1 MEVTKTKLGL
11 YLIKIDRRYDERGF
25 FNQIF
30 QEESYRKAGLD
41 SLFVQDNLSYSRY
54 SVTRGLHYQK
64 GEKAQSKLIQVI
76 NGEVF
81 DVAVNID
88 KDSKDYGKSE
98 SFYLKTDMQILIP
111 ANFAH
116 GFQCLS
122 EDTHLLYKCSNV
134 YSKDHERTII
144 WNDPKLNIN
153 WPIKNVIISDKDALG
168 EKF

>member
-11 YLIKIDRRYDERGF
+11 YLIKIDRHYDERGF
-25 FNQIF
+25 LNQIF
-30 QEESYRKAGLD
+30 QEESYRKPGLD
-41 SLFVQDNLSYSRY
+41 WAFVQDNLSYSKY

-122 EDTHLLYKCSNV
+122 EDTHFLYKCSNA

>member
-11 YLIKIDRRYDERGF
+11 YLIKKDRHYDERGF
-25 FNQIF
+25 FNEIF
-30 QEESYRKAGLD
+30 QEESYRKAGIEC
-41 SLFVQDNLSYSRY
+41 SFVQDNISYSRY

-64 GEKAQSKLIQVI
+64 GEKAQGKLIQVVK
-76 NGEVF
+76 GEIF

-98 SFYLKTDMQILIP
+98 SFYLKTDMQVFIP

-122 EDTHLLYKCSNV
+122 KDAYLLYKCSNA
-134 YSKDHERTII
+134 YSKWHEGTII

-153 WPIKNVIISDKDALG
+153 WPIKNAIISDKDALG

>member
-30 QEESYRKAGLD
+30 QEESYRKAGIGC
-41 SLFVQDNLSYSRY
+41 SFVQDNLSYSRY
-54 SVTRGLHYQK
+54 AVTRGLHYQN
-64 GEKAQSKLIQVI
+64 GERAQSKLIQVI
-76 NGEVF
+76 KGEIF

-88 KDSKDYGKSE
+88 KESKDYGKSE
-98 SFYLKTDMQILIP
+98 SFHLESGMQIFIP
-111 ANFAH
+111 SNFAH

-122 EDTHLLYKCSNV
+122 EDAYLLYKCSNA
-134 YSKDHERTII
+134 YSKGHEGTII